1 MRLPFAY
8 RIIPGPRLNIEDTL
22 AIVQVFLPMV
32 NECVTVAVICDGVG
46 GQEGGEVAAE
56 ITTKTLIG
64 GITSNLLNQCGM
76 IDAAPLTPQIIET
89 ALRDTMETANR
100 NVLRQAAK
108 MPKLARMATT
118 AVCALAIGDCLYVTW
133 IGDSRAY
140 VYTEGTLRRLTRD
153 HSELQH
159 LIDAGC
165 LDPTQATSHPRAHR
179 ITRCVGQAEG
189 FQADLTTHRLTAG
202 DIVLLTTDGLTDVL
216 DDSQI
221 GQTIDQAALGH
232 ASLDE
237 TARSLVRAAHEAH
250 TSDNTSVL
258 LFEPVPAIEILER
271 TRTGAFPAVFAKI
284 MCGAD

>member
-8 RIIPGPRLNIEDTL
+8 RIIPGARLNIEDTL
-22 AIVQVFLPMV
+22 AITQVFLSMLI
-32 NECVTVAVICDGVG
+32 ESATVAVICDGVG

-56 ITTKTLIG
+56 ITAKTLIG
-64 GITSNLLNQCGM
+64 EITSKLASLCGT
-76 IDAAPLTPQIIET
+76 IGAAPLTPEVVET
-89 ALRDTMETANR
+89 TLRETMETANR

-108 MPKLARMATT
+108 APKLARMATT

-133 IGDSRAY
+133 VGDSRAY

-189 FQADLTTHRLTAG
+189 FQPDLTTHRLTAG

-237 TARSLVRAAHEAH
+237 IARSLVRAAHEAH
-250 TSDNTSVL
+250 TNDNTSVL
-258 LFEPVPAIEILER
+258 LFEPTPATEILDR
-271 TRTGAFPAVFAKI
+271 TRTGAFPAVFSKI
-284 MCGAD
+284 MSGAD